1 MTMYFYDDF
10 WESLQSLKD
19 RGDREA
25 AAYAMLEYYFTGKSE
40 TENPI
45 AEMAFGLVK
54 GRIDKSI
61 INQRNGAKG
70 GAKKWQN
77 ASVANSEIST
87 GAISTA
93 YENATTNSNPNSN
106 SNSKSK
112 PKKKEY
118 SIKIDDDREEYAFAV
133 QCLKALNE
141 IAGKNFKTIPTD
153 MANNLSVLSER
164 YTINDIRSMIRC
176 KYNQWN
182 NNPDMKRYIKPDT
195 LFRLNN
201 IERYIDES
209 KNQEPMTDLSIYDE
223 YD

>member
-1 MTMYFYDDF
+1 MVMYFQDDF
-10 WESLQSLKD
+10 WDAIENLPEDQQD
-19 RGDREA
+19 A
-25 AAYAMLEYYFTGKSE
+25 AIAALVRYSFTGEESR
-40 TENPI
+40 NPI
-45 AEMAFGLVK
+45 ANAILSVCK
-54 GRIDKSI
+54 KRIDLSKKRSKAGATRKQNESKIKS
-61 INQRNGAKG
+61 NYEQ
-70 GAKKWQN
+70 
-77 ASVANSEIST
+77 SE
-87 GAISTA
+87 STA
-93 YENATTNSNPNSN
+93 SYSISI

-118 SIKIDDDREEYAFAV
+118 SIKIDDDREEYAFAI

-164 YTINDIRSMIRC
+164 YTIDDIRSMIRC